1 MGQEGLCM
9 KRVIEDIKKYQ
20 KYLLFASKSELK
32 AEVSSSYLNWLWWIL
47 DPLLFMCV
55 YSFVS
60 LIVFQKPEKYFAAFV
75 FIGLTVWNFFSKTV
89 NASVKLVKK
98 NSAIVSKV
106 YIPKYFLILQRMFVN
121 GFKMMVSFALVV
133 VIMCIYRVPIS
144 IKVFY
149 FIPLLLLLVIVT
161 FACSAIVMHFGV
173 FVEDL
178 ANVIQVFLRLVFY
191 MSGIFYSIA
200 GRVEGI
206 YGDILLNC
214 NPIAYIISAMR
225 DGLLYQNTPNL
236 MVFGIWTLVGVLF
249 CVIGIKVIYKYE
261 NSYVK
266 VI

>member
-1 MGQEGLCM
+1 M
-9 KRVIEDIKKYQ
+9 KRVIEDITKYQ
-20 KYLLFASKSELK
+20 KYLVFASKSELK

-89 NASVKLVKK
+89 NASVKIVKK
-98 NSAIVSKV
+98 NSAIVTKV

-121 GFKMMVSFALVV
+121 GFKMFVSFALVI
-133 VIMCIYRVPIS
+133 VIMMIYRVPLS
-144 IKVFY
+144 FRVLY
-149 FIPLLLLLVIVT
+149 FLPLLLLLVVIT

-191 MSGIFYSIA
+191 MSGIFYSIE

-225 DGLLYQNTPNL
+225 NGVLYDTTPN
-236 MVFGIWTLVGVLF
+236 MGVFGIWTI
-249 CVIGIKVIYKYE
+249 IGLAVCAVALRVIYKFE

>member
-1 MGQEGLCM
+1 M
-9 KRVIEDIKKYQ
+9 KRVIEDVKKYH

-89 NASVKLVKK
+89 NASVKIVKK

-121 GFKMMVSFALVV
+121 GFKMLVSFALVV
-133 VIMCIYRVPIS
+133 IIMCIYRVPLS
-144 IKVFY
+144 LKMLY
-149 FIPLLLLLVIVT
+149 FLPLLVLLIVVT

-191 MSGIFYSIA
+191 MSGIFYSIS

-206 YGDILLNC
+206 YGDILLYG
-214 NPIAYIISAMR
+214 NPIAYVISAMR
-225 DGLLYQNTPNL
+225 DGLLYNTAPNFVIL
-236 MVFGIWTLVGVLF
+236 GVWLLAA
-249 CVIGIKVIYKYE
+249 CVVSIIAVRIIYKYE